1 MELVIEY
8 QSPFHKYSETP
19 ESSLPKTQFTRKVK
33 ATPEE

>member
-19 ESSLPKTQFTRKVK
+19 EGSLTKTQFISKVK
-33 ATPEE
+33 VTLEE